1 MKVGVIA
8 IAVNIALSLAL
19 FIPLKHV
26 GLAFATSIAAFVN
39 AGLLYRGLRKEKVFL
54 PHQDW
59 GVFFGKITAC
69 SAAMG
74 FAIAW
79 LMVDPG
85 EWLVMPIWQRVLQLS
100 GLIFAGGVVY
110 IVSLFLLGVNLKS
123 LWQSKGGA

>member
-1 MKVGVIA
+1 
-8 IAVNIALSLAL
+8 
-19 FIPLKHV
+19 
-26 GLAFATSIAAFVN
+26 
-39 AGLLYRGLRKEKVFL
+39 
-54 PHQDW
+54 
-59 GVFFGKITAC
+59 
-69 SAAMG
+69 MG